1 MPSLRKLSFRFLK
14 TIVGIFL
21 LLLLLLFL
29 VVMSGLHGK
38 DIETFLATFIIFII
52 FIGIAFLVLVVYLIV
67 GLSFA
72 ARAKDQLKNIRCFD
86 EDRFEREVKR
96 APKMKNLLLCS
107 DAICF
112 CGNGNIVRVIPIE
125 DIVWVYQAEDQNGA
139 YLKIYL
145 RDKTEF
151 KVPVIIKKKIGT
163 RDMACRYILRLIARK
178 SSGVLI
184 GYEEEYETIAKRDFN
199 QLLLRMQAKEI
210 VDSRVLEQEYI
221 ANNYYVRDFQ

>member
-1 MPSLRKLSFRFLK
+1 MPSLRKISFGFVK
-14 TIVGIFL
+14 TIVGNFL
-21 LLLLLLFL
+21 LLLLLLVL
-29 VVMSGLHGK
+29 IVLSGLHGN
-38 DIETFLATFIIFII
+38 DIETFLGTFIIFII
-52 FIGIAFLVLVVYLIV
+52 FIGIVFLVLVVYLIV

-72 ARAKDQLKNIRCFD
+72 AKAKDQLRNIRNFD

-96 APKMKNLLLCS
+96 APKMKNLLVCS

-112 CGNGNIVRVIPIE
+112 FGNGNIVRVIPIE
-125 DIVWVYQAEDQNGA
+125 DIVWAYQAEEQNGA
-139 YLKIYL
+139 HLKIYL

-178 SSGVLI
+178 SPGVLI
-184 GYEEEYETIAKRDFN
+184 GYEEEYETMAKRDFN
-199 QLLLRMQAKEI
+199 QLLLRIQGKEI